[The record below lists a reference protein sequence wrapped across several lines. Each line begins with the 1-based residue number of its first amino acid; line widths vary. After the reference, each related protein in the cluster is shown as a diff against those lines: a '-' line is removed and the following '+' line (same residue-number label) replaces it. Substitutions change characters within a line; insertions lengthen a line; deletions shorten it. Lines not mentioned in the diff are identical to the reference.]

1 LGGEIRTEKSDHRRA
16 NQKVL
21 EHEILPPKKL
31 DYKNTKR
38 RLRLT
43 GRLAPFRFH
52 FLPIQRDSPG
62 GFAPFRFHFSMIWL
76 FKITTR
82 LTECEEGTLHKS
94 KTLDRALRSNALFV
108 LVLVLVLSPPRRT
121 VLVLVLEA
129 I

>member
-52 FLPIQRDSPG
+52 FLLIQRDSTG
-62 GFAPFRFHFSMIWL
+62 G
-76 FKITTR
+76 
-82 LTECEEGTLHKS
+82 
-94 KTLDRALRSNALFV
+94 LRSSGF
-108 LVLVLVLSPPRRT
+108 
-121 VLVLVLEA
+121 
-129 I
+129 IFQ